1 MELFDCGTLPVVILV
16 SEVPVHSDHIRAG
29 AHKRWISSKLNAP
42 KRWIRW
48 LFSCKNIGVEH
59 YNAFVIR
66 KWLPRWKWWHTIES
80 ISSGL
85 IWLIWRS
92 VLKFRKIFL
101 NIFFKAKFRNVK
113 RDPDRGKFINWG
125 EPPKS
130 IIATVDY
137 FKLVFARWQA
147 HFVLAQYPKDIHP
160 AIELRFWTLK
170 KYFLNNFKDATYWSS
185 SEENDQTGNRAS
197 G

>member
-1 MELFDCGTLPVVILV
+1 MIAALKVMAHYRKYKLRAYMVDL
-16 SEVPVHSDHIRAG
+16 EVG
-29 AHKRWISSKLNAP
+29 FKIS
-42 KRWIRW
+42 
-48 LFSCKNIGVEH
+48 
-59 YNAFVIR
+59 
-66 KWLPRWKWWHTIES
+66 
-80 ISSGL
+80 
-85 IWLIWRS
+85 
-92 VLKFRKIFL
+92 KIFL

-160 AIELRFWTLK
+160 AIELRFWTL
-170 KYFLNNFKDATYWSS
+170 
-185 SEENDQTGNRAS
+185 
-197 G
+197 